1 MAGSKRNKLKK
12 VLSPPAPVAQ
22 DDEELMN
29 DLMAQL
35 DSRDKTVQAESAN
48 VLNAMQLDRQANT
61 AQQKQDPKGRYQAR
75 QVSAMSVVCSLL

>member
-12 VLSPPAPVAQ
+12 ALSPTQPTSSPPIMAE

-35 DSRDKTVQAESAN
+35 DSRDKTVQSESAN
-48 VLNAMQLDRQANT
+48 VLNEIQINQQAEE
-61 AQQKQDPKGRYQAR
+61 ARKKQDPKIRYQAR
-75 QVSAMSVVCSLL
+75 QVNAV